1 MSEKRILS
9 INPELFSFS
18 NNKTR
23 KKREKNPDGKI
34 KVKSPET
41 TKRND
46 TLKKKAILKMI
57 RAHQEDK
64 IKNTLL
70 NKTAEKA
77 QSNSSGNIKN
87 DFQEA
92 KEFLEHLTMK
102 VDEKKMDEKR
112 KNNTLKN
119 YSPSTM
125 SFAQPPLILPE
136 IQHPLIAAQ
145 INNPLPISSIK
156 LNSSPTWGCLKG
168 GTLPTYRSYLNQTRK
183 NLPQQPPPIS
193 YGGVGGY
200 SQTPT
205 TNPLLH
211 TQKAFSTIVE
221 TNKQEGGNPN
231 NRVDTM
237 NDIEKIKMEKINN
250 SLSRIEQI
258 KQTAAKLKTALPM
271 RKKRRK
277 TLRRTY
283 KIGKSKV
290 FPRVSVLVSNRTIRN
305 NITTKTQNLK
315 QTPIHDV
322 KKYLTKRGLIKVGS
336 MAPNDVL
343 RKMYES
349 AALICGDVQNHNSEN
364 LLFNYLNDKDDH

>member
-23 KKREKNPDGKI
+23 KRREKNPDGKI
-34 KVKSPET
+34 KVKSPEAA
-41 TKRND
+41 KRND

-64 IKNTLL
+64 IKNVLS
-70 NKTAEKA
+70 NKAGVKA
-77 QSNSSGNIKN
+77 QSHSGGNIKN

-92 KEFLEHLTMK
+92 KEFLEHLTTR
-102 VDEKKMDEKR
+102 VDEKKVDEKR

-119 YSPSTM
+119 YSQSMSST
-125 SFAQPPLILPE
+125 QPPLILPD
-136 IQHPLIAAQ
+136 IQQPLMSAQ

-168 GTLPTYRSYLNQTRK
+168 GTLPTYRSYMNQTRK
-183 NLPQQPPPIS
+183 NLPNPTPIS
-193 YGGVGGY
+193 YGGGGY
-200 SQTPT
+200 HHQPT
-205 TNPLLH
+205 TINHSIP
-211 TQKAFSTIVE
+211 TQQSFSTIVS
-221 TNKQEGGNPN
+221 TNKQDGGNPKD
-231 NRVDTM
+231 VTDTM
-237 NDIEKIKMEKINN
+237 KDIEKIKMDKIND

-258 KQTAAKLKTALPM
+258 KQTAAKLKTALPV

-305 NITTKTQNLK
+305 NITTKTHNLK
-315 QTPIHDV
+315 QTPIQDV

-364 LLFNYLNDKDDH
+364 LLFNYLNEKDEH

>member
-1 MSEKRILS
+1 M
-9 INPELFSFS
+9 
-18 NNKTR
+18 
-23 KKREKNPDGKI
+23 
-34 KVKSPET
+34 
-41 TKRND
+41 
-46 TLKKKAILKMI
+46 
-57 RAHQEDK
+57 
-64 IKNTLL
+64 
-70 NKTAEKA
+70 
-77 QSNSSGNIKN
+77 
-87 DFQEA
+87 
-92 KEFLEHLTMK
+92 
-102 VDEKKMDEKR
+102 
-112 KNNTLKN
+112 
-119 YSPSTM
+119 
-125 SFAQPPLILPE
+125 
-136 IQHPLIAAQ
+136 
-145 INNPLPISSIK
+145 
-156 LNSSPTWGCLKG
+156 
-168 GTLPTYRSYLNQTRK
+168 NQTRK
-183 NLPQQPPPIS
+183 NLPQQPPP
-193 YGGVGGY
+193 GGVGGY
-200 SQTPT
+200 SQPPT
-205 TNPLLH
+205 TNPVLH

-277 TLRRTY
+277 TMRRTY